1 MCIIESGINLRQ
13 RLPSHPFL
21 RFFVG
26 VGPSHLMM
34 FKINCHRTAV
44 YCRLASV
51 TQWCAL
57 YRIIDLY
64 TIYNIQCPQ
73 PIRIT
78 FITFAMTYILSVFL
92 INIVYR
98 DG

>member
-26 VGPSHLMM
+26 VGPRHLMM

-44 YCRLASV
+44 CCRLASV

-64 TIYNIQCPQ
+64 SNIQYTMSTAH
-73 PIRIT
+73 PIY
-78 FITFAMTYILSVFL
+78 FYYIRDDLYTQRYFDQYRLS
-92 INIVYR
+92 
-98 DG
+98 